1 MATYTLTYSEGV
13 KGWPS
18 FYSFVPEWIQGSNN
32 YLYTFKGGD
41 LYRHNTNPLRAN
53 FYGQQFASSVTTVLN
68 ESSLET
74 KVFKSINLIGTTG
87 VGWGTSIVSNLE
99 STPHTTNFNET
110 INGDQEWVSS
120 KEGHMY
126 SYIYNPN
133 VTNSNVGL
141 STIPTLLGGDAINS
155 RGVSGIGTFP
165 IGNVESLGGTNY
177 RINFP
182 LGFEIS
188 PLAAVGDLTITSNI
202 VAGNISF
209 SFWTGVIT
217 AIGVNNDYS
226 ATPPVP
232 PDSPFVGQPMIEV
245 DISPGTSS
253 PASSIVGAD
262 LINMLTLVKNTQVE
276 SYGLLGDYAEI
287 TLSITTSSA
296 VELFSIGSEVMKSNP

>member
-1 MATYTLTYSEGV
+1 MATHTLTYSEGV

-74 KVFKSINLIGTTG
+74 KVFKSINLVGTTG

-126 SYIYNPN
+126 SYIYDPN
-133 VTNSNVGL
+133 VTNTNVNL
-141 STIPTLLGGDAINS
+141 DTMQNLLGIDTTNS
-155 RGVSGIGTFP
+155 RGVSGIGTFLLAE
-165 IGNVESLGGTNY
+165 VESLGGTNY

-188 PLAAVGDLTITSNI
+188 PLAAVGDLTITSMI
-202 VAGNISF
+202 TAGNLSF

-217 AIGVNNDYS
+217 AIGVNNDY
-226 ATPPVP
+226 ATP
-232 PDSPFVGQPMIEV
+232 STYAGQPMIEV
-245 DISPGTSS
+245 DISPGVTTPDTSV
-253 PASSIVGAD
+253 VGGATQ
-262 LINMLTLVKNTQVE
+262 NMLTLVKNTQVE

-287 TLSITTSSA
+287 TLSITTSNA